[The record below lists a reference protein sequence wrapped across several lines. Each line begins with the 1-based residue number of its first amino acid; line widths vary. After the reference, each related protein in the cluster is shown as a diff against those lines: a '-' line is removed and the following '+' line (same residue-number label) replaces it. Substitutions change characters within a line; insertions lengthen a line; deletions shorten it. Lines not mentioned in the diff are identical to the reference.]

1 VSLTIMADRRQ
12 PKKIAWIGV
21 LLLSLGIAGTFTVT
35 RGRPDAPDPAFTAL
49 PVQKTVLYRFTLQN
63 TSNRPLPTAE
73 FATYAPVGETAFQQC
88 LRLESDHPFQERT
101 DAAGNRI
108 VRFAFDRFPPF
119 ASKIITIKADLQL
132 TETPRP
138 EAPRD
143 LAPFLAPQKYIE
155 SDHPDIIRMSRA
167 LVGETPLKTAENMC
181 RWVAGSLRLEGYVR
195 RERGALYALQHRK
208 GDCTESAYLFVALCR
223 AAGIP
228 ARAVGGYIC
237 PQSGTLKP
245 GGYHNW
251 AHFFDGTSWQTADPQ
266 NGVFRAQA
274 PDYIVMRVMGASGE
288 AADPG
293 FQRFRLK
300 GAGLKARMH
309 S

>member
-1 VSLTIMADRRQ
+1 MPPIPPL
-12 PKKIAWIGV
+12 P
-21 LLLSLGIAGTFTVT
+21 
-35 RGRPDAPDPAFTAL
+35 AP
-49 PVQKTVLYRFTLQN
+49 PVQKTISYRFTLQN
-63 TSNRPLPTAE
+63 TSNRTLPTAE

-119 ASKIITIKADLQL
+119 ASKIITLKADLQL

-155 SDHPDIIRMSRA
+155 SDHPDIIRTARA
-167 LVGETPLKTAENMC
+167 LMGETPLKTAENMC
-181 RWVAGSLRLEGYVR
+181 RWVADSLRPRATSAGSAGR
-195 RERGALYALQHRK
+195 FTPCSTRK
-208 GDCTESAYLFVALCR
+208 GDCTEAAYLFVALCR

-251 AHFFDGTSWQTADPQ
+251 AHFFDGTSWQTADPD

-274 PDYIVMRVMGASGE
+274 ADYIVMRVMGASGE
-288 AADPG
+288 TADPG

-300 GAGLKARMH
+300 GEGLKARMD

>member
-1 VSLTIMADRRQ
+1 MADRRK
-12 PKKIAWIGV
+12 PKKFACIGV
-21 LLLSLGIAGTFTVT
+21 LLLSLGVAGVFIVT
-35 RGRPDAPDPAFTAL
+35 RGRPDAPDPAFTAP
-49 PVQKTVLYRFTLQN
+49 PVQKTILYRFTLQN
-63 TSNRPLPTAE
+63 TSNRTLPTAV
-73 FATYAPVGETAFQQC
+73 FATYAPVAETAFQQC

-119 ASKIITIKADLQL
+119 ASKIITLKADLQL
-132 TETPRP
+132 TETPRT

-143 LAPFLAPQKYIE
+143 LAPYLAPQKYIE
-155 SDHPDIIRMSRA
+155 SDHPDIIRTVRA
-167 LVGETPLKTAENMC
+167 LMGGTPLKTAENMC
-181 RWVAGSLRLEGYVR
+181 RWVASSLRHEGYVR
-195 RERGALYALQHRK
+195 RERGALYALQHRE

-237 PQSGTLKP
+237 RHSGTLKP

-251 AHFFDGTSWQTADPQ
+251 AHFFDGTSWQTADPG

-274 PDYIVMRVMGASGE
+274 ADYIVMRVMGESGE
-288 AADPG
+288 TADPG

-300 GAGLKARMH
+300 GEGLKARMD

>member
-1 VSLTIMADRRQ
+1 MSFTIMADRRK
-12 PKKIAWIGV
+12 PKKIAWIGAV
-21 LLLSLGIAGTFTVT
+21 LLSLGVAGAFIAT
-35 RGRPDAPDPAFTAL
+35 RGRPDAPDLSFTAP
-49 PVQKTVLYRFTLQN
+49 PVQKSISYRFTLQN
-63 TSNRPLPTAE
+63 TSNRSLPSAE
-73 FATYAPVGETAFQQC
+73 FVTYAPVGETAFQQC

-108 VRFAFDRFPPF
+108 VQFTFDRFPPF
-119 ASKIITIKADLQL
+119 ASKIITLKADLQL

-143 LAPFLAPQKYIE
+143 FAPYLTPEKYIE
-155 SDHPDIIRMSRA
+155 SDHPEIIRTARA
-167 LVGETPLKTAENMC
+167 LTGETPLKTAENMC
-181 RWVAGSLRLEGYVR
+181 RWVAGSLRHEGYDR
-195 RERGALYALQHRK
+195 RERGALYALQHRE

-237 PQSGTLKP
+237 LQSGTLKP

-251 AHFFDGTSWQTADPQ
+251 AHFHDGTSWQTADPG

-274 PDYIVMRVMGASGE
+274 ADYVVMRVMGASGE